1 MARDYAAE
9 YARRVARERDRA
21 TVEGRPFDPGRA
33 RGHAD
38 KADELTR
45 SAIQRIAT
53 RNAHLLG
60 LDPEEYREIIAGAI
74 QTQGDDAAAREGVL
88 VFLKGQ
94 RASIADPSGVGRDLF
109 NNRPIWLPIELFYY
123 HAGEGAA

>member
-9 YARRVARERDRA
+9 YARRVAKERDQA
-21 TVEGRPFDPGRA
+21 TAEGRPFDPGRA

-38 KADELTR
+38 KSEEILR
-45 SAIQRIAT
+45 SSIRRWAT

-60 LDPEEYREIIAGAI
+60 LDPKEYRDIIKGAI
-74 QTQGDDAAAREGVL
+74 QTQGDDREAREGVL

-94 RASIADPSGVGRDLF
+94 RASIADPTGVGRDLF
-109 NNRPIWLPIELFYY
+109 NNRPLWLPIELFYY